1 MRRKICATIICFL
14 WVVTIIVDKNPR
26 EAALFVTSEPV
37 IGSIIN
43 MIVSWNYINARD
55 LSFEYIGRDELDRG
69 KAEKAEWN
77 EILDVSLYE
86 KQWTFIVDSEAEYQT
101 EYAVYGMES
110 ELVSEFDYD
119 NNILLITINRP
130 LSSVRI
136 MEHNTGWKAGIPYA
150 SPEFTYDKE
159 CVDDTVCFHSLPRV
173 KLKYRNREGEIITS
187 KLLLWKIKY
196 DDRKEPPNKV
206 EQTQS
211 IDLIKFAKKWI
222 WAFKYSNG

>member
-14 WVVTIIVDKNPR
+14 WVITIIVDKNPR

-110 ELVSEFDYD
+110 APGKGHTHFSQ
-119 NNILLITINRP
+119 
-130 LSSVRI
+130 
-136 MEHNTGWKAGIPYA
+136 GAG
-150 SPEFTYDKE
+150 
-159 CVDDTVCFHSLPRV
+159 
-173 KLKYRNREGEIITS
+173 
-187 KLLLWKIKY
+187 
-196 DDRKEPPNKV
+196 
-206 EQTQS
+206 
-211 IDLIKFAKKWI
+211 
-222 WAFKYSNG
+222 

>member
-14 WVVTIIVDKNPR
+14 WVITIIVDKNPR

-150 SPEFTYDKE
+150 SPEFT
-159 CVDDTVCFHSLPRV
+159 RG
-173 KLKYRNREGEIITS
+173 RE
-187 KLLLWKIKY
+187 
-196 DDRKEPPNKV
+196 
-206 EQTQS
+206 
-211 IDLIKFAKKWI
+211 
-222 WAFKYSNG
+222 